1 MEFLDL
7 ENLCDLCFAGSFR
20 HDFKSKIQN
29 KKKHYDLDKL
39 SKLKYFAL

>member
-1 MEFLDL
+1 MEILDL

-29 KKKHYDLDKL
+29 KKNIMTWINYQN
-39 SKLKYFAL
+39 